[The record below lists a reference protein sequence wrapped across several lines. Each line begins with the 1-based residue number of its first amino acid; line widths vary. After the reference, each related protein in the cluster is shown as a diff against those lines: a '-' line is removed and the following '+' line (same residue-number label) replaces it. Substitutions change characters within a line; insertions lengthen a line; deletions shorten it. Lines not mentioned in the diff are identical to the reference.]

1 MMKIFQQHTIEIL
14 PFLAVE
20 QRTNT
25 PVGIIVHGRISG
37 KIRQSHPHQNA
48 QPSLPPTTWTKFF
61 AKCNANIYY
70 HNERSF
76 NDQMALRQKEEVKL
90 YVCVGCGC
98 LSPDHQAS
106 AHSCTPSSPFI
117 GMKTCV
123 SVFVRIPVFLLPSI
137 I

>member
-1 MMKIFQQHTIEIL
+1 MKSFQQHTTEIL

-20 QRTNT
+20 QRPNT
-25 PVGIIVHGRISG
+25 PVGIIVHGRIAG
-37 KIRQSHPHQNA
+37 KTRQSHPDQNA
-48 QPSLPPTTWTKFF
+48 PPSLPPTTRTKFF
-61 AKCNANIYY
+61 AKCNANIYCQ
-70 HNERSF
+70 NEGSF

-123 SVFVRIPVFLLPSI
+123 SLFVRIPVFLLPSI